1 MSGHACCPGTAE
13 WMVAAVLAQPRKR
26 PSCGVRK
33 DGPPVYFCNILLRYR
48 KVGVYMWPQ
57 RALPPLPQ
65 AVALLS
71 NLRQADALFD
81 SVMLDI
87 EGDNWLN
94 YSVASNQAF
103 VLGLVSVFADANV
116 PVAVYSGWQFEDI
129 FGANFTAL
137 SHLPLIYPHY
147 DNTPSYVD
155 ISDNLYG
162 GWAAPAGK
170 QFFDGA
176 ASEQV
181 CGSGAL
187 DWDWSQKPWW

>member
-1 MSGHACCPGTAE
+1 MFGHVSA
-13 WMVAAVLAQPRKR
+13 
-26 PSCGVRK
+26 
-33 DGPPVYFCNILLRYR
+33 ILLSSVPTAKCLTPAQEQLNGWWPQCVRNLANARAAGYR

-71 NLRQADALFD
+71 NLRQANSKFD

-103 VLGLVSVFADANV
+103 VLALVSVFADADV
-116 PVAVYSGWQFEDI
+116 PVAVYSGWQFADI

-137 SHLPLIYPHY
+137 NHLPLIYPHY
-147 DNTPSYVD
+147 DNIPSYVD

-162 GWAAPAGK
+162 GWVAPAGK